1 MPLRFLAVLI
11 VFALSSPAEA
21 QQPANLPRVGFL
33 SGPPLSSITFK
44 PRIEAFRQSLRDLKY
59 IEGQNI
65 SIEWRSADGVDERLP
80 KLAAELVQLKVDVI
94 VTGGTGP
101 TRAAKEATS
110 TIPIVI
116 AQDNDP
122 VAKR

>member
-1 MPLRFLAVLI
+1 MP
-11 VFALSSPAEA
+11 
-21 QQPANLPRVGFL
+21 
-33 SGPPLSSITFK
+33 T
-44 PRIEAFRQSLRDLKY
+44 
-59 IEGQNI
+59 
-65 SIEWRSADGVDERLP
+65 
-80 KLAAELVQLKVDVI
+80 LAAELVQLKVDVI

-110 TIPIVI
+110 TIPIVM

>member
-1 MPLRFLAVLI
+1 MPLRFLVVLI
-11 VFALSSPAEA
+11 VFALCIFAEA

-101 TRAAKEATS
+101 TRARRKQLLRF
-110 TIPIVI
+110 PL
-116 AQDNDP
+116 
-122 VAKR
+122 

>member
-1 MPLRFLAVLI
+1 MPLRFLVVLI
-11 VFALSSPAEA
+11 VFALCIFAEA

-80 KLAAELVQLKVDVI
+80 KTSTFNCSSSAASSSL
-94 VTGGTGP
+94 
-101 TRAAKEATS
+101 RAAR
-110 TIPIVI
+110 
-116 AQDNDP
+116 DRP
-122 VAKR
+122 VPRRKQLLRFPS